1 MHPLMIYDKGQIY
14 DKVGYNYV
22 NVTATYQLTSAN
34 LKVPM

>member
-1 MHPLMIYDKGQIY
+1 MHPLMIYDWIY

-22 NVTATYQLTSAN
+22 NVAATYQLTSAN